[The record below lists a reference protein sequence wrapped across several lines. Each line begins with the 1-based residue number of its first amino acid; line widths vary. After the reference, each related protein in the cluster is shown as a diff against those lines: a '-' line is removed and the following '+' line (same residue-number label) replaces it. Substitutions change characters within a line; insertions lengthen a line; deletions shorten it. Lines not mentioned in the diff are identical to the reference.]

1 MVFQTKTYTWG
12 AIQYPVAAETV
23 GEVLEKIEAR
33 DGKITKESFLEESR
47 PEGSVT
53 HGLFEW
59 DDQKAAERYRLVQA
73 GKIIHNLEVHVTV
86 EDRPEPI
93 QTKAVVSVT
102 PGRQEKAQY
111 ASIET
116 AFSHTDTREVV
127 LYNARRELEC
137 FRQKYAGLQELAGIF
152 EEIDRLVK
160 SMADAAAGSE
170 AAGADMAGTEG

>member
-12 AIQYPVAAETV
+12 AIQYPVEAETV
-23 GEVLEKIEAR
+23 GGVLEKIEAR

-47 PEGSVT
+47 PEGSAT

-86 EDRPEPI
+86 EENAEPV

-111 ASIET
+111 VSIET
-116 AFSHTDTREVV
+116 AFSHTNSREIV
-127 LYNARRELEC
+127 LANAKRDLEC
-137 FRQKYAGLQELAGIF
+137 FKQKYAGLQELADVF
-152 EEIDRLVK
+152 AAIDDFK
-160 SMADAAAGSE
+160 
-170 AAGADMAGTEG
+170 GANGC